1 MAGLALLEKH
11 HRSLMHISFGMIL
24 EGTRTKVLGADDV
37 GWVVVPSTTQLI
49 LKINAHR
56 TFQ

>member
-1 MAGLALLEKH
+1 
-11 HRSLMHISFGMIL
+11 MIL

-49 LKINAHR
+49 LKTNAYR